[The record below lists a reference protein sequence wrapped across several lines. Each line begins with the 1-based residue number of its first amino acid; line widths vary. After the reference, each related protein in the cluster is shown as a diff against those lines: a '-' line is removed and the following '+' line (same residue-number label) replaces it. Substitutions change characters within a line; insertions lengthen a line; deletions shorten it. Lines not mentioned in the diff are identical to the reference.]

1 MAQKTIQIVTAQT
14 TSPSSPTAHPE
25 AGRKDPIGLAPNYW
39 DDGSKTAD
47 TAADTA
53 PEGLSFH
60 QVSVEH
66 LEGELA
72 GILETLDRA
81 VNRATTQADLQSV
94 ELAEVEVSLGISA
107 NGSLSVLGLG
117 AGVAGTTSLKL
128 KLVPKVQ

>member
-14 TSPSSPTAHPE
+14 ASPAAPTPKPE

-39 DDGSKTAD
+39 DDGSKT
-47 TAADTA
+47 ADTA

-117 AGVAGTTSLKL
+117 AGVAGTTSVKL
-128 KLVPKVQ
+128 KLVPKKR